1 MNVVKPW
8 AAVILKLRLTAS
20 LPSGLHRRNPHFF
33 RCRSSHE
40 DFSGSGHQ
48 TERLV
53 VVAFQD
59 AHLGAGPDATLVE
72 EAQDRT
78 VALID
83 ARHLIVLPRET
94 RGEQAQASPT
104 ARISTL
110 GHKWIAVWAC
120 ARGSQLL
127 CAFAFEF
134 RRNGVF

>member
-1 MNVVKPW
+1 MNVAKPW

-33 RCRSSHE
+33 RCRSSDR
-40 DFSGSGHQ
+40 DFAGSGDQ

-59 AHLGAGPDATLVE
+59 AHLGAGSDATLVE
-72 EAQDRT
+72 KAQERT

-83 ARHLIVLPRET
+83 ASHLIVLAWESL
-94 RGEQAQASPT
+94 GEQAQASPT
-104 ARISTL
+104 AGISTL
-110 GHKWIAVWAC
+110 RHNWVAMWAC
-120 ARGSQLL
+120 ARRTQLL
-127 CAFAFEF
+127 CEFAFEF